1 MDIAG
6 KHKIKGYEYQ
16 VSVYS
21 QEPGSYLGVILVT
34 SREGVPFSPVIEIPT
49 LTHFSAKRAAEI
61 EADALAL
68 ELIHTGAI
76 DALLPVGNTVPSS
89 ITSMDH

>member
-1 MDIAG
+1 MTG
-6 KHKIKGYEYQ
+6 KRQINGYEYE
-16 VSVYS
+16 VCVYS
-21 QEPGSYLGVILVT
+21 KGPGSYLGVILVT
-34 SREGVPFSPVIEIPT
+34 SRQGVPFSPVIEIPT

-76 DALLPVGNTVPSS
+76 ESLLPIENTILRPV
-89 ITSMDH
+89 TSMGS